1 MIFICYTKSYCNVY
15 VYRAHCLSLG
25 RKSVFSV
32 LISRSPLNSSTET
45 LTPTFSEGAVI
56 YISWWKAGSEN
67 LEWVG
72 LVAYAVFCVLN

>member
-1 MIFICYTKSYCNVY
+1 MIFICYTKSYCNMCMFTELTAYLLAVN
-15 VYRAHCLSLG
+15 LSSL
-25 RKSVFSV
+25 